1 MREKASNL
9 FKQRQAE
16 ICGALEQLD
25 GREKFIT
32 EVWEYPSGGGG
43 ITRVLQGGEVIEKG
57 GVNFSEVN
65 GVLPASM
72 CKRLLG
78 EEKEYPFFATGVSLV
93 IHPCSPMIPT
103 VHANFRYL
111 EVKDKKWFGGG
122 ADLTPYYLFKED
134 AKHFHSVWRDVL
146 DKKDST
152 YYPKF
157 KKRCDEYFYLPHRK
171 EARGIGGIFFDY
183 LGREDTSEIQSSFN
197 LVSDVSSKF
206 IDAYLPIAKKR
217 KDEKWTERE
226 KSFQLMR
233 RGRYVEFNL
242 VYDLGTQFG
251 LKTSG
256 RIESILMSL
265 PPIVNWPYN
274 SEFEMGE
281 REKELMKVIKEP
293 VDW

>member
-1 MREKASNL
+1 
-9 FKQRQAE
+9 
-16 ICGALEQLD
+16 
-25 GREKFIT
+25 
-32 EVWEYPSGGGG
+32 
-43 ITRVLQGGEVIEKG
+43 
-57 GVNFSEVN
+57 
-65 GVLPASM
+65 
-72 CKRLLG
+72 
-78 EEKEYPFFATGVSLV
+78 
-93 IHPCSPMIPT
+93 MIPT

-134 AKHFHSVWRDVL
+134 AVHFHSVWKEEL
-146 DKKDST
+146 GKHNKE

-183 LGREDTSEIQSSFN
+183 LGKDDVSEIESSFE
-197 LVSDVSSKF
+197 LVSNISSKF
-206 IDAYLPIAKKR
+206 IDAYLPIARKR
-217 KDEKWTERE
+217 KEEKYSEHE

-256 RIESILMSL
+256 RIETILMSL
-265 PPIVNWPYN
+265 PPVVNWRYN
-274 SEFEMGE
+274 SEFKMGE
-281 REKELMKVIKEP
+281 REEELMRVIKEP
-293 VDW
+293 VNW

>member
-1 MREKASNL
+1 MKDKASNL
-9 FKQRQAE
+9 FKQRQKEISAE
-16 ICGALEQLD
+16 LELLD

-32 EVWEYPSGGGG
+32 ENWEYPSGGGG
-43 ITRVLQGGEVIEKG
+43 ITKVLQDGDVIEKG
-57 GVNFSEVN
+57 GVNFSEVE
-65 GVLPASM
+65 GTLPATM

-78 EEKEYPFFATGVSLV
+78 EEKEYPFFATGISLV
-93 IHPCSPMIPT
+93 IHPRSPMIPT

-134 AKHFHSVWRDVL
+134 ASHFHSVWKEEL
-146 DKKDST
+146 DRHNKE

-183 LGREDTSEIQSSFN
+183 LGKDDVSEIESFFE
-197 LVSDVSSKF
+197 LVSDVSSRF

-217 KDEKWTERE
+217 KEEKYTEHE

-256 RIESILMSL
+256 RVESILMSL
-265 PPIVNWPYN
+265 PPVVNWRYN
-274 SEFEMGE
+274 LS
-281 REKELMKVIKEP
+281 LIHI
-293 VDW
+293 